1 MMKSLKTKMI
11 IMVSAVLF
19 VIFTAF
25 GVFSYY
31 DSLKIFNEKSN
42 QNREYTLKAAL
53 TYANDYL
60 DSREQIIVKTAK
72 TLELL

>member
-42 QNREYTLKAAL
+42 QNRE
-53 TYANDYL
+53 
-60 DSREQIIVKTAK
+60 
-72 TLELL
+72 